1 MNLSNDQKEAV
12 ARGEAVPVL
21 VESTDCIVIR
31 ADVFQRFKAALD
43 DELEPEQVGRLI
55 EENMRDEDLGD
66 PLLDSYQ
73 QYR

>member
-1 MNLSNDQKEAV
+1 MDLTNDQKEAV
-12 ARGEAVPVL
+12 VRGEPVPVL

-43 DELEPEQVGRLI
+43 DGLDPEQVGRLI

>member
-1 MNLSNDQKEAV
+1 MDLTDDQKEAV
-12 ARGEAVPVL
+12 VRGEPVPVL

-31 ADVFQRFKAALD
+31 ADVFQRFKAAID
-43 DELEPEQVGRLI
+43 DGLEPEQVGRLI
-55 EENMRDEDLGD
+55 EDNMREDDLDD